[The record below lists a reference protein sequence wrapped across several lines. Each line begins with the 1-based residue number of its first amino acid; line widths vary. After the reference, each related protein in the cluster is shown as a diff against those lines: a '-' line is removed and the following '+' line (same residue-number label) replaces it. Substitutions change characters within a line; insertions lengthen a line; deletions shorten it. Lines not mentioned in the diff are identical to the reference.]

1 MPLHPITIVDRVIE
15 EYRSYLMTEF
25 RARDPRLR
33 AALVEA
39 LDRKGFLAQEPFFQA
54 HRPFKAGERWRD
66 LGLDAKLAAVME
78 ARSGSDR
85 AYLHQSAAISTLL
98 AADARP
104 VVVTTGTGSGKTE
117 CFLLPVIQNA
127 IDDAVQFHKHSGLT
141 AILVYPMNALA
152 NDQEERIRSYL
163 AESGHTYVQVAKY
176 DRSTSATDRQQLR
189 AHPPH
194 ILLTNYMM
202 LEYLLVRPADRDAL
216 FANHRCRFLVLDEV
230 HTYRG
235 SLGANIALLVRR
247 LRAHL
252 ARARQDWGT
261 EDPNDRKRFPELLPV
276 ATSATIKSVEEAGR
290 APGEVKA
297 LRDAAVREFLER
309 LTGVPGARF
318 AVIGEELSDVV
329 VPATAR
335 WTAEPV
341 DLDPPDPAD
350 AAAVRRPLARLAG
363 LPETAS
369 IDQAA
374 THAGILWDLQGRL
387 IRRPRSVTDLVDE
400 IVKEV
405 PERRAADPEKV
416 RREVLLALSVGAA
429 LPDGTPGALRLR
441 THRFIRGG
449 WRFARCVDPACGQ
462 IYAKGET
469 ECAACGRK
477 TAPLFICRGCGAHAL
492 RFVGADEPADAPLE
506 PRHDGSVEGKEWM
519 LYDGPVEA
527 ADDEDVGGEVGE
539 PGDGHAAAGHAG
551 EKMKGRSVHVGS
563 FDPGTCAFSD
573 VESDYPVKAVLAPA
587 RNRCL
592 VCGGTAG
599 SRDILTPVALG
610 TSAAVRVVAEGLVES
625 LADQNRGRPG
635 HDGKERLLIFS
646 DSRQD
651 AAHQAR
657 FITYAGRYD
666 RMRRNLCRLLRQRGP
681 LTLKDAVQG
690 LMVAGVDAQDNPH
703 AAGKKKADYLPGGI
717 RANALAWEEAPLL
730 DDLATS
736 AGYRA
741 TILNLGLVGV
751 RYDRLDPYVRDC
763 GGSLAARL
771 GIRIGQLAHL
781 ARCVLD
787 EMRVHAALSRP
798 MLCFH
803 PSNPGCP
810 EEFQKAADWERRI
823 RTPSGYPCKAS
834 GEPLSR
840 MDEHDVAEGLKLC
853 NAWRASKGGRRPPS
867 MEIKVRRLLRRM
879 GGIDPTEDDFLALMS
894 FLVEPGLIVKSRL
907 FGFRQATDLLQ
918 VEADAVVL
926 DLVAPADRRK
936 CTVCHVRMPWAEP
949 GAPCPA
955 CEGDLVPWPEE
966 EIAGNRYV
974 QRILK
979 ESLLPL
985 VASEHTAQVT
995 GEMRTDIEERFK
1007 AGPDVSP
1014 LNVLACS
1021 PTLEMGIDVGG
1032 LDAVVMRNVPPRP
1045 DNYSQRG
1052 GRAGRRTRVGVVLGY
1067 ARNTP
1072 HDGYF
1077 YDKPAEMIAGEIPAP
1092 PVGLGNRDVVVRHL
1106 NAIALGGAEPG
1117 LSGRMVDYIS
1127 VKGELNQEKVDELLA
1142 AVRSRVDEAVDLAM
1156 AAWGPDVLAGA
1167 GFDTRDKL
1175 KAALEEFPARIRDV
1189 FDRVRLQVVRLQET
1203 IDAWLEIQDKK
1214 GEYRLRH
1221 AAELKRRL
1229 LGIGDDKRDEG
1240 EADDRS
1246 AGYPMRRLAEFGLLP
1261 GYEFPSLP
1269 GTLRL
1274 HRDEHEE
1281 EPLSVE
1287 RRFALGQ
1294 YQPGAIVH
1302 ARGHRWAVRGLD
1314 ASSPWNPKTLVP
1326 GWLYYCCP
1334 VCGLRFGHD
1343 KHVKCPRCGCTA
1355 LAGKPLPGFEF
1366 GGFLA
1371 VREDTP
1377 VLEEEDRFATQSLVR
1392 AYPQWDGL
1400 VVARY
1405 RLGTGWAVEL
1415 RRGEEVRWVNE
1426 WKPPTPAE
1434 GKGGAPYLHDAGRGF
1449 YLCPSCGQTLKP
1461 DAHDD
1466 AKGKGR
1472 KKPRAAGD
1480 RDPYGHATS
1489 CERAGQAPDPLAL
1502 VCSLTATTLRITVDV
1517 PAGLKDDAW
1526 RRWGYSLGHALR
1538 IGLRQLYLLEG
1549 NEIEF
1554 ELEPMWEVPWEG
1566 VTRRLGALVFI
1577 DGAVGGSGFL
1587 DRAAGEFHLVAAR
1600 AIEHLKHEDC
1610 EVACYRC
1617 LKSYNN
1623 QRIHSFLSW
1632 PHALPDLELLA
1643 ATPPEPLP
1651 AGVSDAQDPRPWLEA
1666 YAEGVGSPLELR
1678 FLRLFQKHG
1687 VAVEKQVPVAPAD
1700 GARPISTAD
1709 FVVTGRKVAVYV
1721 DGAAFHVGN
1730 NLRRDRYIRERLR
1743 AGGWRV
1749 VELAARDL
1757 HDTAWIGE
1765 FSAPPAA
1772 PGPVPKP
1779 KRDDDP
1785 EL

>member
-1 MPLHPITIVDRVIE
+1 MPLHPITVVDRVID
-15 EYRSYLMTEF
+15 EYRNYLLTEF
-25 RARDPRLR
+25 RARDERLR
-33 AALVEA
+33 AALVDA
-39 LDRKGFLAQEPFFQA
+39 LDRQGFLAQEPFFQA
-54 HRPFKAGERWRD
+54 HRPFKEGARWGD
-66 LGLDAKLAAVME
+66 LGLDARLAAVME
-78 ARSGSDR
+78 VRSGSPH
-85 AYLHQSAAISTLL
+85 AYLHQSEAIETLL
-98 AADARP
+98 GADPRP

-127 IDDAVQFHKHSGLT
+127 IDDAVKFHKHSGLT

-152 NDQEERIRSYL
+152 NDQEERIRGYL
-163 AESGHTYVQVAKY
+163 ADSGHTYVKVAKY
-176 DRSTSATDRQQLR
+176 DRSTSATDRQALR

-252 ARARQDWGT
+252 AGARQEWGA
-261 EDPNDRKRFPELLPV
+261 EDPSDRSRFPELLPV
-276 ATSATIKSVEEAGR
+276 ATSATIKSVDEAGR

-297 LRDAAVREFLER
+297 LRDAAVREFLEK
-309 LTGVPGARF
+309 LTGVESARF
-318 AVIGEELSDVV
+318 AVIGEALSDVA
-329 VPATAR
+329 VPTSAR
-335 WTAEPV
+335 WTPEPV
-341 DLDPPDPAD
+341 DVEPPDASD
-350 AAAVRRPLARLAG
+350 EAGVRRGLARLAG
-363 LPETAS
+363 LPETATP
-369 IDQAA
+369 DEAGPR
-374 THAGILWDLQGRL
+374 AGILWDLQERL
-387 IRRPRSVTDLVDE
+387 IKRPRSVSDLADE
-400 IVKEV
+400 ILNTV
-405 PERRAADPEKV
+405 PERAGADPEAI
-416 RREVLLALSVGAA
+416 RREVLFALTVGAA
-429 LPDGTPGALRLR
+429 LSDGTPGALRLR

-449 WRFARCVDPACGQ
+449 WKFARCVDPACGQ
-462 IYAKGET
+462 IHAKGET
-469 ECAACGRK
+469 ECSACGRK
-477 TAPLFICRGCGAHAL
+477 TAPLYICRGCGAHTL
-492 RFVGADEPADAPLE
+492 RFVGADEPSDALLE
-506 PRHDGSVEGKEWM
+506 PRHDAGAEGMDWM
-519 LYDGPVEA
+519 LYEGPVEA
-527 ADDEDVGGEVGE
+527 GDDEDLAAEGGENGGGRRATGHVGG
-539 PGDGHAAAGHAG
+539 
-551 EKMKGRSVHVGS
+551 KMKGRTIHAGS
-563 FDPGTCAFSD
+563 FDPATCAFSNG
-573 VESDYPVKAVLAPA
+573 EADYPEKVVLAPA

-625 LADQNRGRPG
+625 LADQNKDRPK

-666 RMRRNLCRLLRQRGP
+666 RMRRNLCRLLKARGP

-703 AAGKKKADYLPGGI
+703 VQGKKKADYLPGGI

-741 TILNLGLVGV
+741 TVLNLGLVGV
-751 RYDRLDPYVRDC
+751 RYDRLEPYVRDC
-763 GGSLAARL
+763 GEPLAARL
-771 GIRIGQLAHL
+771 GIRHGQLLHL

-787 EMRVHAALSRP
+787 EMRVRAAVSRP
-798 MLCFH
+798 MLCYH
-803 PSNPGCP
+803 PSHPGCP

-823 RTPSGYPCKAS
+823 RTPSGYPCSTA
-834 GEPLSR
+834 GEPKTR
-840 MDEHDVAEGLKLC
+840 MDPHDVAEGIKLR
-853 NAWRASKGGRRPPS
+853 NAWRDEDRGRRPPA
-867 MEIKVRRLLRRM
+867 MEVKVKRLLRRM
-879 GGIDPTEDDFLALMS
+879 GGIEPAQDDFLELMK
-894 FLVEPGLIVKSRL
+894 FLAEPGLLVKARL
-907 FGFRQATDLLQ
+907 HGFRQATDLLQ
-918 VEADAVVL
+918 IEEGAVVL
-926 DLVAPADRRK
+926 DLVKPEDRRK
-936 CTVCHVRMPWAEP
+936 CMICHVRMPWAEP
-949 GAPCPA
+949 GSPCPA
-955 CEGDLVPWPEE
+955 CEGELVPWPNDEVT
-966 EIAGNRYV
+966 GNRYV
-974 QRILK
+974 ERILK
-979 ESLLPL
+979 EWLLPL

-995 GEMRTDIEERFK
+995 GELRTDLEERFK
-1007 AGPDVSP
+1007 AGPDVDP

-1106 NAIALGGAEPG
+1106 NAIALGAAEPG

-1127 VKGELNQEKVDELLA
+1127 IKGELNQDKVDELLA

-1156 AAWGPDVLAGA
+1156 TAWGPDVLGAA
-1167 GFDTRDKL
+1167 GFDSRARL
-1175 KAALEEFPARIRDV
+1175 KAALEEFPDRIQDV

-1203 IDAWLEIQDKK
+1203 IDAWLEVQDKK

-1229 LGIGDDKRDEG
+1229 LGIGSDDRDEG
-1240 EADDRS
+1240 QADDRS

-1261 GYEFPSLP
+1261 GYEFPSQP

-1281 EPLSVE
+1281 EPLTVE
-1287 RRFALGQ
+1287 RRFALAQ

-1302 ARGHRWAVRGLD
+1302 ARGHRWVVRGLD
-1314 ASSPWNPKTLVP
+1314 TASPWNPKTMVP

-1334 VCGLRFGHD
+1334 SCGLRFGHD
-1343 KHVKCPRCGCTA
+1343 KHVKCPRCKCTA
-1355 LAGKPLPGFEF
+1355 LAGKPLPGYEF

-1377 VLEEEDRFATQSLVR
+1377 VLQEEDRFATMSLVR

-1400 VVARY
+1400 VAGRFL
-1405 RLGTGWAVEL
+1405 LGTGWVAQL
-1415 RRGEEVRWVNE
+1415 RRTEEVRWVNE

-1434 GKGGAPYLHDAGRGF
+1434 VKGGVPYLHDAGRGF

-1461 DAHDD
+1461 EVDD
-1466 AKGKGR
+1466 EPKGKGR
-1472 KKPRAAGD
+1472 KKPKGVGD
-1480 RDPYGHATS
+1480 RDPFGHAPG
-1489 CERAGQAPDPLAL
+1489 CERVGQGPDPLAL
-1502 VCSLTATTLRITVDV
+1502 VSSLTATTLRITMDV
-1517 PAGLKDDAW
+1517 PVGLKDEDW
-1526 RRWGYSLGHALR
+1526 KRRGYSLGHALR
-1538 IGLRQLYLLEG
+1538 IGMRQLYMLGG

-1554 ELEPMWEVPWEG
+1554 ELEPVWEVPWEG
-1566 VTRRLGALVFI
+1566 VKRRLGALVFI

-1587 DRAAGEFHLVAAR
+1587 DRAVEEFHLVAAR
-1600 AIEHLKHEDC
+1600 AIEHLKHDGC
-1610 EVACYRC
+1610 EAACYRC
-1617 LKSYNN
+1617 LKSYSN
-1623 QRIHSFLSW
+1623 QRIHSYLSW
-1632 PHALPDLELLA
+1632 PHALPDLELMA
-1643 ATPPEPLP
+1643 GTSPERLP
-1651 AGVSDAQDPRPWLEA
+1651 AELGDAQDPRPWLEA
-1666 YAEGVGSPLELR
+1666 YHEGVGSPLELK
-1678 FLRLFQKHG
+1678 FLRIFQARG
-1687 VAVEKQVPVAPAD
+1687 IAVEKQAPVAPTD
-1700 GARPISTAD
+1700 GARPISIAD
-1709 FVVTGRKVAVYV
+1709 FVVTGTRTAVYV

-1730 NLRRDRYIRERLR
+1730 NLRRDRYIREKLR
-1743 AGGWRV
+1743 AGGWTV
-1749 VELAARDL
+1749 LELGASHL
-1757 HDTAWIGE
+1757 HDTSWTSLQGGGHPDRV
-1765 FSAPPAA
+1765 SPPMES
-1772 PGPVPKP
+1772 
-1779 KRDDDP
+1779 R
-1785 EL
+1785 